1 MSKSKAY
8 FILGDIACKGDCS
21 LEHNRI
27 IRIYKQAMGLRKPTA
42 HMRVIGDEG
51 IAKPPHTSVLA
62 LNPKQRE
69 QAVQQLYS

>member
-1 MSKSKAY
+1 
-8 FILGDIACKGDCS
+8 
-21 LEHNRI
+21 
-27 IRIYKQAMGLRKPTA
+27 MGLRKPTA

>member
-8 FILGDIACKGDCS
+8 FILGDIACKGDC
-21 LEHNRI
+21 
-27 IRIYKQAMGLRKPTA
+27 KQAMGLRKPTA

>member
-1 MSKSKAY
+1 
-8 FILGDIACKGDCS
+8 
-21 LEHNRI
+21 
-27 IRIYKQAMGLRKPTA
+27 MGLRKPTA

-51 IAKPPHTSVLA
+51 IAKPPPHTSVLA